1 MEELD
6 EADENILVGPLQ
18 GKFCFK
24 IQEGRVDKSAVI
36 CKLCNK
42 EFAYHRSVSSLKYH
56 LNAKHVAAS
65 LADTSV
71 EASPTG
77 RKTKQP
83 TLHQLTGFKGRVSK
97 TKADKMTNALAYW
110 AALDCRPIAVV
121 EDKGLSQREDALN
134 HRFLQVATALDP
146 RFKDLKCLPRGER
159 GDVWTSIEELVPENV
174 NRLVPD
180 LIFGFSLWLIL
191 LTFVFMVLTT
201 CLSSDH
207 QTPAS
212 GTL

>member
-24 IQEGRVDKSAVI
+24 IQEGRVDKSTVI

-65 LADTSV
+65 LVDTSV
-71 EASPTG
+71 EASATG

-83 TLHQLTGFKGRVSK
+83 TLHQLTGFKGRLS
-97 TKADKMTNALAYW
+97 TADPL
-110 AALDCRPIAVV
+110 
-121 EDKGLSQREDALN
+121 
-134 HRFLQVATALDP
+134 
-146 RFKDLKCLPRGER
+146 
-159 GDVWTSIEELVPENV
+159 
-174 NRLVPD
+174 
-180 LIFGFSLWLIL
+180 LW
-191 LTFVFMVLTT
+191 
-201 CLSSDH
+201 
-207 QTPAS
+207 
-212 GTL
+212 